1 MSASARSLRIRAKKR
16 RPLVSLA
23 LRMPAHIVHWLRL
36 MTTAERDH
44 IITMAVKKAVKESS
58 NG

>member
-1 MSASARSLRIRAKKR
+1 MSAGARSLRARAKKR

-23 LRMPAHIVHWLRL
+23 LRVPAHIVHWLRL

-44 IITMAVKKAVKESS
+44 IITMAVKKAVKE
-58 NG
+58 GT